1 MSDTREIH
9 DRLELEH
16 RRLSSLL
23 ESLEGGTALQP
34 DERGT
39 ELSVGGQHPADP
51 ADLGTE
57 TLERTKELTI
67 ARDLSVQVEEIERA
81 QERLER
87 GEYGTCQACGQPIPP
102 QRLEAKPA
110 ARFCLHDQ
118 AFAERGV

>member
-1 MSDTREIH
+1 MTDTREIH

-23 ESLEGGTALQP
+23 ESLKGGTALQP

-39 ELSVGGQHPADP
+39 ELSVGGQHP

-118 AFAERGV
+118 AIAERSV

>member
-1 MSDTREIH
+1 MSDTQEIQ
-9 DRLELEH
+9 DRLESEH
-16 RRLSSLL
+16 SRLASLL
-23 ESLEGGTALQP
+23 ESLEGGTALWP
-34 DERGT
+34 DEAEP
-39 ELSVGGQHPADP
+39 ELSAAGQHP

-67 ARDLSVQVEEIERA
+67 VRDLCVQVEEIEHA

-118 AFAERGV
+118 AIAERSV